1 MSHVGPRRPAP
12 SQIHW
17 RIAFT
22 VLAGVLLGACS
33 TLPTDIRDYGSLT
46 QAIELSDTPFIPQER
61 YQCGPAA
68 LLTVLSVSNATPPLD
83 EVVERV
89 YLPGSRGSLQAEI
102 TATVRAY
109 GRIPYV
115 VDAGMSAIASEIRAG
130 RPVMVLQNLGVS
142 WLPRWH
148 YSVVVGID
156 PLTDQV
162 VLRSGTDARR
172 KTPTNTFLRTWGRG
186 DYWGLVV
193 LRPGEMP
200 ANPEPQRYLQAIA
213 GLEATGRYHDALS
226 GYDAALTR
234 WPNNAVALYGAATAS
249 YQLGQLVPAIE
260 YYQRILVAEPGHLSA
275 RNNLAYALFD
285 SGYYE
290 DALRNIQEMIARA
303 DEDDPLRSHY
313 LASRDELC
321 ARVSVIDP
329 PVAKAKAYCTCTH
342 ECVTTSESM
351 ALQDISRK

>member
-1 MSHVGPRRPAP
+1 MSHAGPRRPAHR
-12 SQIHW
+12 QIHW
-17 RIAFT
+17 RTTFT
-22 VLAGVLLGACS
+22 VIAGMVLGACS
-33 TLPTDIRDYGSLT
+33 TLPSDVRNYGTLT
-46 QAIELSDTPFIPQER
+46 QAIELGDTPFIPQER

-89 YLPGSRGSLQAEI
+89 YLPGSQGSLQAEI

-109 GRIPYV
+109 GRVPYV
-115 VDAGMSAIASEIRAG
+115 IDAGMSAIASEIQAG

-148 YSVVVGID
+148 YAVVVGID
-156 PLTDQV
+156 PLADQV

-172 KTPTNTFLRTWGRG
+172 KTPTNTFLRTWGRS

-200 ANPEPQRYLQAIA
+200 AIPEPQRYLQAIA
-213 GLEATGRYHDALS
+213 GLEATGRYDALT
-226 GYDAALTR
+226 GYGAALRR
-234 WPNNAVALYGAATAS
+234 WPDNTVALYGAATAN
-249 YQLGQLVPAIE
+249 YQLRQFAPAIE
-260 YYQRILVAEPGHLSA
+260 YYQEILVAQPAHLSA
-275 RNNLAYALFD
+275 RNNLAYALFE
-285 SGYYE
+285 SGDYE
-290 DALRNIQEMIARA
+290 DALQTIQEVIARA
-303 DEDDPLRSHY
+303 DEDDPLRGLY

-329 PVAKAKAYCTCTH
+329 PVDAAKVHCA
-342 ECVTTSESM
+342 E
-351 ALQDISRK
+351 

>member
-1 MSHVGPRRPAP
+1 MSDAGPRRPAH
-12 SQIHW
+12 SHIRWHTV
-17 RIAFT
+17 FT
-22 VLAGVLLGACS
+22 VLAGTVLAACS
-33 TLPTDIRDYGSLT
+33 TVPDTVRDYGALT
-46 QAIELSDTPFIPQER
+46 QTIELSDTPFIPQER

-68 LLTVLSVSNATPPLD
+68 LLTVLSVADATPPLD

-115 VDAGMSAIASEIRAG
+115 IDASMSAIASEIQAG

-148 YSVVVGID
+148 YSVVVGIN
-156 PLTDQV
+156 PLADQV

-172 KTPTNTFLRTWGRG
+172 KTSTNTFLRTWSRS

-193 LRPGEMP
+193 LRPGELP
-200 ANPEPQRYLQAIA
+200 ANPEPQRYLQAVA
-213 GLEATGRYHDALS
+213 GLEETGRYHDALS

-234 WPNNAVALYGAATAS
+234 WPDSTVALYGVATAN
-249 YQLGQLVPAIE
+249 YQLGQLAPAIE
-260 YYQRILVAEPGHLSA
+260 SYQRILVTEPDHLSA
-275 RNNLAYALFD
+275 RNNMAYALFE
-285 SGYYE
+285 SGYYV
-290 DALRNIQEMIARA
+290 DALVNIQEVILRA
-303 DEDDPLRSHY
+303 DEDDPLLGQY

-321 ARVSVIDP
+321 ARVSIIDP
-329 PVAKAKAYCTCTH
+329 PVDKAESHCTTAG
-342 ECVTTSESM
+342 E
-351 ALQDISRK
+351 